1 MIYCY
6 QTLTNQNRLSLSPG
20 WLLLPPPVLCACVY
34 RPPNSD
40 LKLFLEEFNV
50 LLFNLKKAGP
60 SGSNLVV
67 AGDFNINLLNNDTHG
82 RDLLTLLTS
91 FCLYPTIF
99 RPTRP
104 DSNTLLDNIFVDYTS
119 VSFNSVLSVKIS
131 DHLPILT
138 KTKINYGPNV
148 VTRPLSRLFTQGN
161 ITKFHRKLE
170 LENWDSTYQCHDADQ
185 ANELFMNT
193 FLALFNE
200 CFTLEPQS
208 SVKKRRKAWIT
219 NGLVISSINKSK
231 LYKQFLSG
239 QVDRLPYVNYRN
251 KYVSL
256 LRLAKRKYFTDF
268 FTLHKKNTRE
278 TWKMI
283 NSFSSKQ
290 ARAELHSVQPDQL
303 NDFFATLGSGTLA
316 GLPNTNLETSIKYI
330 NFNRDSFYLTDTSLN
345 EVINVCLKLPA
356 KTSCG
361 LDEISTKL
369 LHSVI
374 DLISDPL
381 AHIINLSFNTG
392 TYPFSWK
399 IAKVVPVFKSGDA
412 NLPINFRPISVLSA
426 FSKITERLM
435 CIRMSAFISSKHLL
449 SNSQYGFRKG
459 RCTEQAVANL
469 VNLVSENLDNA
480 VDVFAM
486 YVDVAKAFDSIDISI
501 LLCKLHAY
509 GFRGTAHLWFKNY
522 LRNRCQYV
530 EKGSAFKCL
539 THGVPQGSILG
550 PILFLLYI
558 NDLPSISRNTHFI
571 LFADDTTA
579 LIPISNAYAIQNECD
594 KIFDWF
600 RDNRLQLNVT
610 KTKCMLFTLSR
621 HRINPL
627 VLAENKP
634 LDYVSSFR
642 FLGCLIDCR
651 LSWNDHVNN
660 VCMCISKGIAM
671 LHATKSLFPFYVK
684 RLIYFACIY
693 PYLTYCLTS
702 WGSATNNLK
711 SCILLLQKR
720 ALRLVAG
727 ADFLSHSKPIAYK
740 FGFLL
745 LDELY
750 SYLCCIEMF
759 SYIHNLPSAIIP
771 ANLNCTQPT
780 RRPSRTSN
788 NLYVPYSRTLLRQR
802 SLSVHALKLW
812 NKLPTTL
819 MNISSIYVF
828 KTRLKNRLITQYRT

>member
-1 MIYCY
+1 M
-6 QTLTNQNRLSLSPG
+6 
-20 WLLLPPPVLCACVY
+20 
-34 RPPNSD
+34 
-40 LKLFLEEFNV
+40 KLFLEEFNV

-82 RDLLTLLTS
+82 RDFLTLLTS

-161 ITKFHRKLE
+161 ITKFRRKLE

-239 QVDRLPYVNYRN
+239 QVDRLTYVNYRN

-381 AHIINLSFNTG
+381 AHIINLFFNTG
-392 TYPFSWK
+392 TYPFS
-399 IAKVVPVFKSGDA
+399 
-412 NLPINFRPISVLSA
+412 
-426 FSKITERLM
+426 
-435 CIRMSAFISSKHLL
+435 
-449 SNSQYGFRKG
+449 
-459 RCTEQAVANL
+459 
-469 VNLVSENLDNA
+469 
-480 VDVFAM
+480 
-486 YVDVAKAFDSIDISI
+486 
-501 LLCKLHAY
+501 
-509 GFRGTAHLWFKNY
+509 
-522 LRNRCQYV
+522 
-530 EKGSAFKCL
+530 
-539 THGVPQGSILG
+539 
-550 PILFLLYI
+550 
-558 NDLPSISRNTHFI
+558 
-571 LFADDTTA
+571 
-579 LIPISNAYAIQNECD
+579 
-594 KIFDWF
+594 
-600 RDNRLQLNVT
+600 
-610 KTKCMLFTLSR
+610 
-621 HRINPL
+621 
-627 VLAENKP
+627 
-634 LDYVSSFR
+634 
-642 FLGCLIDCR
+642 
-651 LSWNDHVNN
+651 
-660 VCMCISKGIAM
+660 
-671 LHATKSLFPFYVK
+671 
-684 RLIYFACIY
+684 
-693 PYLTYCLTS
+693 
-702 WGSATNNLK
+702 
-711 SCILLLQKR
+711 
-720 ALRLVAG
+720 
-727 ADFLSHSKPIAYK
+727 
-740 FGFLL
+740 
-745 LDELY
+745 
-750 SYLCCIEMF
+750 
-759 SYIHNLPSAIIP
+759 
-771 ANLNCTQPT
+771 
-780 RRPSRTSN
+780 
-788 NLYVPYSRTLLRQR
+788 
-802 SLSVHALKLW
+802 
-812 NKLPTTL
+812 
-819 MNISSIYVF
+819 
-828 KTRLKNRLITQYRT
+828 